1 MNDATLAYH
10 ARLTLAAIDAVDPMP
25 LLCRVTAWIFDGDI
39 PPPVDVVVAAVAIRA
54 HEWAT
59 AQQRRD
65 DVLARSALRD
75 LQRITDAMAFVYG

>member
-10 ARLTLAAIDAVDPMP
+10 ARLTLATMGAVDPMP
-25 LLCRVTAWIFDGDI
+25 LLCRVTAWICDGDI
-39 PPPVDVVVAAVAIRA
+39 PPPVEVVVAAAAIRA

-65 DVLARSALRD
+65 AAVAAAALRD